1 MTKAFHGQKRYLQLL
16 LHPHRSELLDQL
28 AEERGVRVTALVRDM
43 VYEALQ
49 RTVSKAGY
57 AAAVAQDDALRAE
70 AIRRQTEGRKRKPA

>member
-1 MTKAFHGQKRYLQLL
+1 M
-16 LHPHRSELLDQL
+16 
-28 AEERGVRVTALVRDM
+28 RVTALVRDM